1 MAEGILTHGI
11 GSAPGG
17 LAWFLLFGI
26 APSVWVTPGC
36 RTLTVSA
43 ETRSTVVEAESR
55 TLTVAAESRTLEV
68 ECS

>member
-17 LAWFLLFGI
+17 LAWFLLFGL

-43 ETRSTVVEAESR
+43 ETRSVAVEAESR
-55 TLTVAAESRTLEV
+55 TLTVAAESRTLGV